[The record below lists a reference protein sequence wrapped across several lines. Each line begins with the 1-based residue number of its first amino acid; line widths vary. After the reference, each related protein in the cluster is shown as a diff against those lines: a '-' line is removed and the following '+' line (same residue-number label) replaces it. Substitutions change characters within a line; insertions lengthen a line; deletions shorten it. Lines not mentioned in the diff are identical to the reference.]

1 MAVSDLFF
9 IVETSIQ
16 NGMRKPHPTI
26 FYDTLLKLGT
36 DACSCIYIGNNYT
49 DDWCGAKGVKMKC
62 ILIDSEPRYLEL
74 DEQRVDNLFQI

>member
-49 DDWCGAKGVKMKC
+49 DD
-62 ILIDSEPRYLEL
+62 
-74 DEQRVDNLFQI
+74 